1 MVIGNGM
8 IAKAFKQ
15 YADDDSIIIF
25 ASGVSNSREIRQE
38 EFDREEKLMKSLIN
52 KDAILVYFSTCSL
65 YDPTLNSSPYVRH
78 KRVMEYVAR
87 YNFNKSIVFRLPNVI
102 GHTENP
108 NTFFNYIKNQIQ
120 QQKTISVH
128 RNASR
133 YLIDVDDLTTL
144 LPTII
149 ENYKNSHE
157 TGQQNFEVAFDNKT
171 MVMDIVKMMMEIMNK
186 KSEIEIINDGCDY
199 EFDRKSFKEY
209 LKSINYEEP
218 KDYTYNLLKKYLI

>member
-1 MVIGNGM
+1 M

-15 YADDDSIIIF
+15 YADDDRVIIF
-25 ASGVSNSREIRQE
+25 ASGVSNSKETRQE
-38 EFDREEKLMKSLIN
+38 EFDREEKLMKSLTN
-52 KDAILVYFSTCSL
+52 EGAILVYFSTCSL

-78 KRVMEYVAR
+78 KRAMEYIAR
-87 YNFNKSIVFRLPNVI
+87 YNFNKSIIFRLPNVI
-102 GHTENP
+102 GRTENP

-128 RNASR
+128 RDASR

-144 LPTII
+144 LPTAI

-171 MVMDIVKMMMEIMNK
+171 MVIDIVKMMMEIMNK

>member
-15 YADDDSIIIF
+15 YADDDRVIIF
-25 ASGVSNSREIRQE
+25 ASGVSNSKETRQE
-38 EFDREEKLMKSLIN
+38 EFDREEKLMKSLTN
-52 KDAILVYFSTCSL
+52 EGAILVYFSTCSL

-78 KRVMEYVAR
+78 KRAMEYIAR
-87 YNFNKSIVFRLPNVI
+87 YNFNKSIIFRLPNVI
-102 GHTENP
+102 GRTENP

-128 RNASR
+128 RDASR

-144 LPTII
+144 LPTAI

-171 MVMDIVKMMMEIMNK
+171 MVIDIVKMMMEIMNK